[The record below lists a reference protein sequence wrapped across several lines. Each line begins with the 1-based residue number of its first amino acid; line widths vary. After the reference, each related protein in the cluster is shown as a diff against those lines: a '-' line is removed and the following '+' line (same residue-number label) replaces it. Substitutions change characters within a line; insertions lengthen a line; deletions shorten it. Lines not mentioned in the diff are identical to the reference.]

1 MSDSKVPQVAIM
13 RSMLGR
19 ARGLG
24 AAKSGTHAW
33 WGQRAT
39 AIALVPL
46 SLWFM
51 ASVIG
56 LIGAPRAAVAAWV
69 AGPIT
74 ATLLLAT
81 IAALFQHLYLGV
93 QVVIEDYIHRER
105 PRMFVLLAVKGLIAL
120 LALAAAI
127 SVLKLAFTGLW
138 IVG

>member
-1 MSDSKVPQVAIM
+1 MSDPKAPQVAIM

-24 AAKSGTHAW
+24 AAKSGTAHW
-33 WGQRAT
+33 WSQRAT

-46 SLWFM
+46 SLWFV

-56 LIGAPRAAVAAWV
+56 LLGAPRAAVAAWA

-81 IAALFQHLYLGV
+81 IAALFQHLHLGV
-93 QVVIEDYIHRER
+93 KVVIEDYIHAER
-105 PRMFVLLAVKGLIAL
+105 PRMFWLLALKGLIGL
-120 LALAAAI
+120 MALASAV
-127 SVLKLAFTGLW
+127 SVLKLAFTG
-138 IVG
+138 

>member
-1 MSDSKVPQVAIM
+1 MSDPKAPQVAIM

-24 AAKSGTHAW
+24 AAKSGTAHW
-33 WGQRAT
+33 WSQRAT

-46 SLWFM
+46 SLWFV

-56 LIGAPRAAVAAWV
+56 LLGAPRAAVAAWA

-81 IAALFQHLYLGV
+81 IAALFQHLHLGV
-93 QVVIEDYIHRER
+93 QVVIEDYIHAER
-105 PRMFVLLAVKGLIAL
+105 PRMFWLLALKGLIGL
-120 LALAAAI
+120 MALASAV
-127 SVLKLAFTGLW
+127 SVLKLAFTG
-138 IVG
+138 